1 MFIYTIRPVVKR
13 ENLIMNHDYSMSF
26 KTFKTY
32 HMRPGHAAESRP
44 HPQLQQT
51 SKVIITIT
59 LQHCREAFENKNS
72 KNISVLFFLK
82 TPLTDCIANMKRH
95 LLMTNVTPFCTF
107 TALCQRALFNRA
119 GKRTFAKFE
128 VSQSRRKPLL
138 ESSPE

>member
-1 MFIYTIRPVVKR
+1 
-13 ENLIMNHDYSMSF
+13 MSL

-32 HMRPGHAAESRP
+32 YMRPGHAAESRP

-107 TALCQRALFNRA
+107 TALCQRALFNRD
-119 GKRTFAKFE
+119 GKRTFAKFK
-128 VSQSRRKPLL
+128 VSQSRGRPLL
-138 ESSPE
+138 VGLFYDCKTSNFTEVCFQL

>member
-1 MFIYTIRPVVKR
+1 
-13 ENLIMNHDYSMSF
+13 MSF

-44 HPQLQQT
+44 HPRLQQT

-82 TPLTDCIANMKRH
+82 TPLTDCIANMKH
-95 LLMTNVTPFCTF
+95 EEAPTIMTNVTPFCTF
-107 TALCQRALFNRA
+107 TALCQRALFNRD
-119 GKRTFAKFE
+119 GKRTFAFE
-128 VSQSRRKPLL
+128 VSQSRSKPLL
-138 ESSPE
+138 GSSTELNESAYSLLTMG